1 MTNLLIKALEKT
13 GLLITAKAHCDVPC
27 GIYDTGPALYHAV
40 SVVRLMD
47 QFLAADDSAFLTKAR
62 LVAQKEE
69 QAEKVKHE
77 IRVIWGDY
85 VKAPIVE
92 KYPNIHELAHSIMT
106 QGSKCKQDCHRED
119 GEKLVELVNEFAEI
133 FWATKGVAT
142 GKAPC
147 PYEPKLPV
155 VYPKL
160 EG

>member
-1 MTNLLIKALEKT
+1 MKTLATKLLEKT
-13 GLLITAKAHCDVPC
+13 GLLVTAKAHCDVPC

-47 QFLAADDSAFLTKAR
+47 QYLAADEGAFLTRAR

-85 VKAPIVE
+85 VKPPIVE
-92 KYPNIHELAHSIMT
+92 KYPNIHELAHAIMM

-133 FWATKGVAT
+133 FWATKGVET

-160 EG
+160 G